1 MKEIFYSNNEVD
13 IRLVMGLLE
22 ENGIKVSVTADGV
35 GGYLRTLGGDYGIMK
50 SLKVRDG
57 DFEKAKEIL
66 EENNIK
72 KQQTTKHPNYIRVVA
87 WIALGVL
94 LVGIIYSIIN
104 GMQ

>member
-1 MKEIFYSNNEVD
+1 MKEIYYSNDEVD
-13 IRLVMGLLE
+13 IRFVMGLLE

-50 SLKVRDG
+50 SLKVGDG
-57 DFEKAKEIL
+57 DFEKAKNIL

-72 KQQTTKHPNYIRVVA
+72 KQPTQKHPNYIRVVA
-87 WIALGVL
+87 WIALAIL
-94 LVGIIYSIIN
+94 LAGIIYSIIN